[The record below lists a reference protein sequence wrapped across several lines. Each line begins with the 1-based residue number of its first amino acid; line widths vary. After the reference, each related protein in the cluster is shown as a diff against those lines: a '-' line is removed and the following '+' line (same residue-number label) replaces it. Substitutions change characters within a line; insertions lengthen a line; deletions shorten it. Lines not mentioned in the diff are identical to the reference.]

1 MYKVKEDQRVHLAT
15 IEFLD
20 YALQWW
26 HKTLVPS
33 RTLSVDKVKVKVNVR
48 DKVNARRRQ
57 EKASPREGV
66 AKREG
71 IARIR
76 RRQGNASPREK
87 ASPRAR

>member
-33 RTLSVDKVKVKVNVR
+33 RTSSVDKVKVKVNVR
-48 DKVNARRRQ
+48 DKVNARCRQ
-57 EKASPREGV
+57 KKASPREGV